1 MANRAVKVTM
11 PTLAAGNKQLGALQG
26 SHRCAR
32 LRRVPLGFT
41 LIELLVVLAIIAIG
55 TAGVSLSMRDSAQSA
70 LARDAQRLAVLLDAA
85 RTRSRASG
93 VPVLWRTQMQGESQS
108 FVFEGLPGTP
118 LPHNWLSPQTR
129 SLNATAVL
137 LGPEP
142 LIGAQSVSLS
152 SASASP
158 TPSRLWVST
167 DGLRP
172 FSVQTSPP

>member
-1 MANRAVKVTM
+1 VSR
-11 PTLAAGNKQLGALQG
+11 
-26 SHRCAR
+26 
-32 LRRVPLGFT
+32 GFT

-70 LARDAQRLAVLLDAA
+70 LERDAQRLAALLDAA

-93 VPVLWRTQMQGESQS
+93 VTVLWRTQQRGEAQG

-118 LPHNWLSPQTR
+118 LPTQWLDGQTR
-129 SLNATAVL
+129 SLNVAPVL

-142 LIGAQSVSLS
+142 LIGAQSVALTTTLS
-152 SASASP
+152 STSST
-158 TPSRLWVST
+158 TPSRRLWVRT

-172 FSVQTSPP
+172 FTVVNSPP

>member
-1 MANRAVKVTM
+1 M
-11 PTLAAGNKQLGALQG
+11 PTLAAGNKQLGPLQG
-26 SHRCAR
+26 PHRYAC
-32 LRRVPLGFT
+32 LRSVHLGFT

-55 TAGVSLSMRDSAQSA
+55 TAGVSLTMRDSAQSA
-70 LARDAQRLAVLLDAA
+70 LARDAQRLAALLDAA

-108 FVFEGLPGTP
+108 FVFEGLTGAP
-118 LPHNWLSPQTR
+118 LPTQWLNPQTR
-129 SLNATAVL
+129 SLNATPVL

-158 TPSRLWVST
+158 TGSRLWVST

-172 FSVQTSPP
+172 FTVQTSPP